1 MKTKTQESYIKFD
14 VKLPNNKIVTITI
27 PLVIPAAVPA

>member
-1 MKTKTQESYIKFD
+1 MKTKPQNNYIKFD

-27 PLVIPAAVPA
+27 PLLIPIPA

>member
-1 MKTKTQESYIKFD
+1 MKTIPQNSYIKFD

-27 PLVIPAAVPA
+27 PLALPAVPA

>member
-1 MKTKTQESYIKFD
+1 MKTKPQNNYIKFD

-27 PLVIPAAVPA
+27 NVGNNIPV